1 MKMNNLREII
11 TEQQDESENLI
22 FLDGFDEAIIGLSM
36 QENKVVYSF
45 TKGISI
51 LTETMSYEDALDY
64 FYFNVNSLGGD
75 NFPIWVRDDLG

>member
-1 MKMNNLREII
+1 MNNLREII
-11 TEQQDESENLI
+11 TELQDESENLI

-36 QENKVVYSF
+36 QEHKVVYSF

-64 FYFNVNSLGGD
+64 FYFNVKSLGGD

>member
-1 MKMNNLREII
+1 MTREEVAEINP
-11 TEQQDESENLI
+11 DALMC
-22 FLDGFDEAIIGLSM
+22 DGFDEAIIGLSM